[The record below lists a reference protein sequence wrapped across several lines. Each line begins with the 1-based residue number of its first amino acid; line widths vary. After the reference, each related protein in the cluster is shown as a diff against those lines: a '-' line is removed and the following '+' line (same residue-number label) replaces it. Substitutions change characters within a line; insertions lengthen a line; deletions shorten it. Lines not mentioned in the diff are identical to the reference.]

1 MTSNLCE
8 TNINTK
14 HMSESTCE
22 GVAETYNG
30 LYENHTQKL
39 TYKHTVV
46 KGEVVKKYSVCV

>member
-39 TYKHTVV
+39 TYKHAVV